1 MSQHNKSQEEARAG
15 QMTECE
21 SYEAGD
27 DVFSSSSAS
36 SVNNVD
42 DVGSSGVRECEK
54 TAVRRRSQSLSL
66 ENFVKPHSSTLTRR
80 RRSSCEVF
88 LPLSDNGDIPTE
100 LVSIE
105 NKIPPNKKRRRSS
118 SEFSEECEGENLSC
132 LPGKVSGSRRRASSC
147 SSYDCEDENC
157 IPEKFMSPV
166 SASNGQQ
173 NAEFCM

>member
-1 MSQHNKSQEEARAG
+1 
-15 QMTECE
+15 MTECE
-21 SYEAGD
+21 SYE
-27 DVFSSSSAS
+27 DVFSMSSAS
-36 SVNNVD
+36 SVNKG
-42 DVGSSGVRECEK
+42 GSSVRGCEN

-105 NKIPPNKKRRRSS
+105 NTIPSGKKRRRRSS
-118 SEFSEECEGENLSC
+118 CEFSEEYLYCEAENLSR
-132 LPGKVSGSRRRASSC
+132 LPVKVSGRSRASSC
-147 SSYDCEDENC
+147 SSYDWEDENC

-173 NAEFCM
+173 NAEVGMVEVL